1 MKLGIWIPLALMVV
15 SQGVMAGDLY
25 VVGDITHSK
34 DSLKKSTFDSALT
47 GAGATGLS
55 SSDSGS
61 GNQWRL
67 QLGYG
72 INSNFA
78 VEAGYIDFGKAK
90 YSAAYAG
97 GGTATGDLKAGG
109 LDLVA
114 LGILPLSDKFSI
126 FGKAGA
132 VAVRAK
138 SSLVASGPAS
148 AATGNAT
155 ANEVRP
161 LVGLGASY
169 KITDHVDLRG
179 EFDHVNGLGKSNK
192 TGTMD
197 SNMVSLG
204 VAYHF

>member
-1 MKLGIWIPLALMVV
+1 MKLKRWIPLTLLVLC
-15 SQGVMAGDLY
+15 QGVMAGDLY

-97 GGTATGDLKAGG
+97 GTATGDLKAGG

-114 LGILPLSDKFSI
+114 LGILPLSDKFSV
-126 FGKAGA
+126 FAKAGA

-138 SSLVASGPAS
+138 SSLLASGAAS

-161 LVGLGASY
+161 LIGLGASY
-169 KITDHVDLRG
+169 RIADNIDLRG

-192 TGTMD
+192 TGSMD
-197 SNMVSLG
+197 SNMFSLG

>member
-1 MKLGIWIPLALMVV
+1 MKLKKMIPLTLLVL

-25 VVGDITHSK
+25 VVGDVTHSK
-34 DSLKKSTFDSALT
+34 DSLKKGTFDSALT
-47 GAGATGLS
+47 SAGATGLS

-72 INSNFA
+72 INRNLA
-78 VEAGYIDFGKAK
+78 IEAGYIDFGKAK
-90 YSAAYAG
+90 YSASYA

-114 LGILPLSDKFSI
+114 LGILPLTDKFSI

-132 VAVRAK
+132 VALKAK
-138 SSLVASGPAS
+138 SSLTADAS
-148 AATGNAT
+148 AVTATGKAT

-161 LVGLGASY
+161 LIGLGASY
-169 KITDHVDLRG
+169 KIANNVDLRT
-179 EFDHVNGLGKSNK
+179 EFDHVNGIGKSNK

-197 SNMVSLG
+197 SNMISMG

>member
-1 MKLGIWIPLALMVV
+1 MKLKKLIPLTLLVL

-25 VVGDITHSK
+25 VVGDVTHSK
-34 DSLKKSTFDSALT
+34 DSLKKGTFDSALT
-47 GAGATGLS
+47 SAGATGLS

-72 INSNFA
+72 INRNLA
-78 VEAGYIDFGKAK
+78 IEAGYIDFGKAK
-90 YSAAYAG
+90 YSASYA

-114 LGILPLSDKFSI
+114 LGILPLTDKFSI

-132 VAVRAK
+132 VALKAK
-138 SSLVASGPAS
+138 SSLTADAS
-148 AATGNAT
+148 AVTATGKAT

-161 LVGLGASY
+161 LIGLGASY
-169 KITDHVDLRG
+169 KIANNVDLRT
-179 EFDHVNGLGKSNK
+179 EFDHVNGIGKSNK

-197 SNMVSLG
+197 SNMISMG

>member
-1 MKLGIWIPLALMVV
+1 MKLKKLIPLTLLVL

-25 VVGDITHSK
+25 VVGDVTHSK

-47 GAGATGLS
+47 SAGATGLS

-72 INSNFA
+72 INRNLA
-78 VEAGYIDFGKAK
+78 IEAGYIDFGKAK
-90 YSAAYAG
+90 YSASYA

-114 LGILPLSDKFSI
+114 LGILPLTDKFSI

-132 VAVRAK
+132 VALKAK
-138 SSLVASGPAS
+138 SSLTADAS
-148 AATGNAT
+148 AVTATGKAT

-161 LVGLGASY
+161 LIGLGASY
-169 KITDHVDLRG
+169 KIANNVDLRT
-179 EFDHVNGLGKSNK
+179 EFDHVNGIGKSNK

-197 SNMVSLG
+197 SNMISMG

>member
-1 MKLGIWIPLALMVV
+1 MKLGKWVPLTLLVLG
-15 SQGVMAGDLY
+15 QGAMAGDLY

-34 DSLKKSTFDSALT
+34 DSLKRSSFDSALT
-47 GAGATGLS
+47 GAGASGLT

-72 INSNFA
+72 FNSNLA
-78 VEAGYIDFGKAK
+78 IEGGYIDFGKAK

-97 GGTATGDLKAGG
+97 GGTGTGDLKAGG

-138 SSLVASGPAS
+138 SSLTANGAAS
-148 AATGNAT
+148 AATGDAT
-155 ANEVRP
+155 ANQVRP
-161 LVGLGASY
+161 LIGLGASY
-169 KITDHVDLRG
+169 KIADNVDLRG

-197 SNMVSLG
+197 SNMMSLG

>member
-1 MKLGIWIPLALMVV
+1 MNWEKWISLTLLVLC
-15 SQGVMAGDLY
+15 QGAMAGDLY
-25 VVGDITHSK
+25 LLGDITHSK
-34 DSLKKSTFDSALT
+34 DSLKKGHFDSALT

-97 GGTATGDLKAGG
+97 GTASGNLKAGG

-114 LGILPLSDKFSI
+114 LGILPLSERFSI

-138 SSLVASGPAS
+138 SSLTAS
-148 AATGNAT
+148 APAGAAAGDATS
-155 ANEVRP
+155 NEVRP
-161 LVGLGASY
+161 LIGLGVSY
-169 KITDHVDLRG
+169 RIADNVDLRG

-197 SNMVSLG
+197 SNLVSVG

>member
-1 MKLGIWIPLALMVV
+1 
-15 SQGVMAGDLY
+15 
-25 VVGDITHSK
+25 
-34 DSLKKSTFDSALT
+34 LT
-47 GAGATGLS
+47 SAGATGLS

-72 INSNFA
+72 INRNLA
-78 VEAGYIDFGKAK
+78 IEAGYIDFGKAK
-90 YSAAYAG
+90 YSASYA

-114 LGILPLSDKFSI
+114 LGILPLTDKFSI

-132 VAVRAK
+132 VALKAK
-138 SSLVASGPAS
+138 SSLTADAS
-148 AATGNAT
+148 AVTATGKAT

-161 LVGLGASY
+161 LIGLGASY
-169 KITDHVDLRG
+169 KIANNVDLRT
-179 EFDHVNGLGKSNK
+179 EFDHVNGIGKSNK

-197 SNMVSLG
+197 SNMISMG

>member
-1 MKLGIWIPLALMVV
+1 MKYGKWIPLTFLVLSNAVV
-15 SQGVMAGDLY
+15 AGDLY
-25 VVGDITHSK
+25 VVGDVTHSK
-34 DSLKKSTFDSALT
+34 DSLKKSTFDSALI

-55 SSDSGS
+55 SSDSGN

-72 INSNFA
+72 FNSNFA
-78 VEAGYIDFGKAK
+78 VEGGYIDFGRAK

-97 GGTATGDLKAGG
+97 GAATGELKAGG
-109 LDLVA
+109 VDLVA

-132 VAVRAK
+132 VALKAK
-138 SSLVASGPAS
+138 SSLAASVPAE

-155 ANEVRP
+155 SSEVRP
-161 LVGLGASY
+161 LIGLGASY
-169 KITDHVDLRG
+169 KVANNVDLRA
-179 EFDHVNGLGKSNK
+179 EFDHVNGIGKSNK